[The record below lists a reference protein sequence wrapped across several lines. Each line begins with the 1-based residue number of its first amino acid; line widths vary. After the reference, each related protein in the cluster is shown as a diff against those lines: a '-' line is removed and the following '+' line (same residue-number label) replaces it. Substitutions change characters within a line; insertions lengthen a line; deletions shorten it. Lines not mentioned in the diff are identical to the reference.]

1 MTTKQQHTTYIHP
14 SSVLM
19 PRIAKPE
26 GGESKEQE
34 QQRRE
39 AEAKAIEN
47 LPKWIL
53 FHELAFTTK
62 EYMRQCC
69 PIKGNWLVEIA
80 PHYYR
85 ASDLQEVQGGRIPNR
100 KGQAKAA

>member
-1 MTTKQQHTTYIHP
+1 MQGHDSGIFLQYRSTGSHRRVRDNQAATYHVHTSQQCTDASHI
-14 SSVLM
+14 
-19 PRIAKPE
+19 KPE

-62 EYMRQCC
+62 EYM
-69 PIKGNWLVEIA
+69 KLL
-80 PHYYR
+80 PH
-85 ASDLQEVQGGRIPNR
+85 
-100 KGQAKAA
+100 